1 MLQGM
6 NLEGWCSPTGVCEF
20 NRQNPPLPGVRWH
33 VVAGSFY
40 DDPLGGA
47 FWEGLPNDGMVSLA
61 SAMSFLALCPDSVSC
76 EALVLPIKHPDW
88 NWGENLLESRGSS
101 IGFSI
106 ASSRIWSAIQGF
118 RTGNSR
124 RPGLFRLPAQAHRP
138 RGSLKHLSSC
148 RRIR

>member
-1 MLQGM
+1 VRADG
-6 NLEGWCSPTGVCEF
+6 GV
-20 NRQNPPLPGVRWH
+20 RVQPAKPAAAGVRWH

-88 NWGENLLESRGSS
+88 NWGENLLESPRVIDWVLDRILADLERDSGLPGPETPAGPVSS
-101 IGFSI
+101 ASPPKPIGL
-106 ASSRIWSAIQGF
+106 ADR
-118 RTGNSR
+118 
-124 RPGLFRLPAQAHRP
+124 
-138 RGSLKHLSSC
+138 
-148 RRIR
+148 